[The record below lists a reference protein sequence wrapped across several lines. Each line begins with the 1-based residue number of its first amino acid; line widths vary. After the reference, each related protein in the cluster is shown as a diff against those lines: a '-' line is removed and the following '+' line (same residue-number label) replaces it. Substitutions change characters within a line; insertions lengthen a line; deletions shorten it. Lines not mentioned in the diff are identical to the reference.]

1 MTNADGAAPGAGA
14 TAPGTDATAPA
25 DCRAPAGP
33 GGAPSDVFAHR
44 PKRADARRNHEK
56 LLAAAREAFAEAGV
70 SASLEDIAR
79 RAGVGIGTL
88 YRHFPTRQ
96 ALFERV
102 YVEEVEALCRA
113 ADELAGRPPW
123 DALAEWL
130 RRFVTYTATKRAI
143 AEALNHD
150 SPVFATCRKAIDA
163 AGEPLLRRAQES
175 GDARP
180 DASFDDVLR
189 LVGGV
194 TMYPFADT
202 AQLERVLTM
211 ALDGVRVRP
220 AG

>member
-1 MTNADGAAPGAGA
+1 MTNADGAAPG
-14 TAPGTDATAPA
+14 
-25 DCRAPAGP
+25 GP
-33 GGAPSDVFAHR
+33 IDVFARR
-44 PKRADARRNHEK
+44 PKRADARRNYEK
-56 LLAAAREAFAEAGV
+56 LLAAAREAYAEAGV

-96 ALFERV
+96 DLFESV
-102 YVEEVEALCRA
+102 YVDEVEALCRA
-113 ADELAGRPPW
+113 ADELAGLPPW
-123 DALAEWL
+123 AALAGWL
-130 RRFVTYTATKRAI
+130 RRFVSYAATKRAI

-150 SPVFATCRKAIDA
+150 SPVFATCRKAIGDA
-163 AGEPLLRRAQES
+163 GQPLLRRAQDS

-194 TMYPFADT
+194 TMYPFADP

-211 ALDGVRVRP
+211 ALDGIRVRP